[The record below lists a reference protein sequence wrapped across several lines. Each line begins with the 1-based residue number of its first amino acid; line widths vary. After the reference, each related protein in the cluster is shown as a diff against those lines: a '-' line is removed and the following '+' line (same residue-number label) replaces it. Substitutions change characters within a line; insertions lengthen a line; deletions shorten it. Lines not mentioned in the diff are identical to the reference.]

1 MLAIAASSTRLSIT
15 TDGREFDVLS
25 YWDFDG
31 CRRLFHCGG
40 FNYVHTNSSLGL
52 FGLCEFNRQKSSR
65 RAWNW
70 LSGIDSVLS
79 VPPLVLLRSHK
90 KDVS

>member
-15 TDGREFDVLS
+15 TDGGEYDVLS

-31 CRRLFHCGG
+31 SRWLFHRGG

-52 FGLCEFNRQKSSR
+52 FGLCDFNRQKSSW
-65 RAWNW
+65 RARNW
-70 LSGIDSVLS
+70 SSGIGPVLS
-79 VPPLVLLRSHK
+79 VPRLALLRSHK